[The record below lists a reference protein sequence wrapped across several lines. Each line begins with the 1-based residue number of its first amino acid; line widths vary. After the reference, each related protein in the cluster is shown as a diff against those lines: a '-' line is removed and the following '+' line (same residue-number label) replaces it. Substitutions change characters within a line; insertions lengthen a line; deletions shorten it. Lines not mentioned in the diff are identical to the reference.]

1 MTHQT
6 MCLFRINQQHNLQHI
21 KETDHNLSAS
31 RATSTFLLS
40 AATNTT
46 YAVIYHTLYSIIMVG
61 TFSFPFFPFP
71 TPPPLTDSRSAL
83 GYHPTPSNA
92 LRNTT
97 SFFLPSLL
105 RIPPHPSPY
114 TPPTLLKV
122 CVHYFLSNFY
132 FFSKRKPFKHCE
144 KFHIKKLFSFTR
156 YSGFCDFLP
165 SFPHFPDSKAQKE
178 VE

>member
-1 MTHQT
+1 

-46 YAVIYHTLYSIIMVG
+46 
-61 TFSFPFFPFP
+61 
-71 TPPPLTDSRSAL
+71 L

-105 RIPPHPSPY
+105 RIPPHPSPS